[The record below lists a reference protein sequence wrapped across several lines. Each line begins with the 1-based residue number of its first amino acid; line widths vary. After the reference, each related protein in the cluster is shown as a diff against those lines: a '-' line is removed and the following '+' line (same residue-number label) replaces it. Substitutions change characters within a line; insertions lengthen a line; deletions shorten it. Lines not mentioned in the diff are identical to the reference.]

1 MTIESGQSKHVCSHM
16 GAKAGQM
23 YIKSAKSPF
32 KSTQT
37 NMFKFAL
44 RSHPKFKVN
53 DLRVGFQT

>member
-1 MTIESGQSKHVCSHM
+1 M

-44 RSHPKFKVN
+44 KSHPKFKVN
-53 DLRVGFQT
+53 DLRGGFQT